1 MTTAGLVALAIVTC
15 GAVSYAAAS
24 ILQAVAAR
32 RSSGTVRTMG
42 HPLYLAGIACD
53 LLAWAGAMVAL
64 QSLAVY
70 VVESVLAG
78 SLALTVIGARIFLR
92 SRLRGRDVA
101 AIVVTLAALAV
112 LALSA
117 GPQED
122 VPPSDRLRIWLCAAA
137 VAVVATGWG
146 AARAGAPSGVVAAL
160 AGLCLGGAALVG
172 RALPVPSGGTVLD
185 KALAVGTEPLTAAL
199 LIFAATGMML
209 YAHALQHGEVG
220 PVTAVHWTF
229 EVLTPSAVAVAFLGD
244 TVRAGWEI
252 PAAAAALTTVA
263 AAALLATAPAT
274 GVTHA
279 AELPA
284 APAPAPTSTVIDVS
298 IPPGSSVPVL
308 PGAGAMV
315 RAKGQRERI
324 IWWGPPPIWRPP
336 GRAQSALFT
345 PRLVHKPQLTWA
357 PAGTEPTWAAELR
370 KVVADERAKARPW
383 HDL

>member
-1 MTTAGLVALAIVTC
+1 MTTAGLVALAVVIC

-53 LLAWAGAMVAL
+53 LLAWVGAMVAL

-122 VPPSDRLRIWLCAAA
+122 VPTSDRLRLWLCLAA

-172 RALPVPSGGTVLD
+172 RALPVPSEGTGLD
-185 KALAVGTEPLTAAL
+185 KALAIVTEPLTAAL

-252 PAAAAALTTVA
+252 PATAAALTTVA

-279 AELPA
+279 GELPA
-284 APAPAPTSTVIDVS
+284 
-298 IPPGSSVPVL
+298 GSSPGTTLVP
-308 PGAGAMV
+308 AV
-315 RAKGQRERI
+315 RPRERI

-336 GRAQSALFT
+336 SRAQSAIFT
-345 PRLVHKPQLTWA
+345 PRLVHKPQLTWE
-357 PAGTEPTWAAELR
+357 PALAEPSWAAELR
-370 KVVADERAKARPW
+370 RAVAEEREKARPW